1 MMTSLE
7 TVFQNLK
14 HLFKVTNRDSISMMN
29 IVAISENLLDRQML
43 LVLKKMKKSLQNLH
57 LQMKNRKKKRKQEDR
72 FSNDQVLLELMKM
85 ETNLKKTSMTNLPI
99 VVLLSIPLD
108 STAQVGFPKNCSFTH
123 SDIEIS
129 YLVDYYD

>member
-1 MMTSLE
+1 MTSLE

-57 LQMKNRKKKRKQEDR
+57 LQMKNRKKNRKQEDR

-85 ETNLKKTSMTNLPI
+85 ETSLKKTNMTNLPI
-99 VVLLSIPLD
+99 VDLLSILLD
-108 STAQVGFPKNCSFTH
+108 STAQVGFLKKNSLTYF
-123 SDIEIS
+123 DINNFGRK
-129 YLVDYYD
+129 LL

>member
-1 MMTSLE
+1 MTSLE
-7 TVFQNLK
+7 TLFQNLK

-57 LQMKNRKKKRKQEDR
+57 LQMKNRKKNRKQEDR

-85 ETNLKKTSMTNLPI
+85 ETSLKKTNMTNLPI
-99 VVLLSIPLD
+99 VDLLSILLD
-108 STAQVGFPKNCSFTH
+108 STAQVGFPKKT
-123 SDIEIS
+123 
-129 YLVDYYD
+129 V